1 MFRKNYFT
9 SLLII
14 ALFLAGSFAAFAQS
28 TAPVSG
34 SVVLK
39 KADGTTEPVPGAVVE
54 VFRTDIKG
62 KGPTAKTNKK
72 GEFNFAGLPIGATFV
87 FAVSGEKIGPTYMP
101 NVRAGADRL
110 VINVSAG
117 DGKKLTEEEVR
128 TSLATGTAASTPP
141 AQMTAEQKKA
151 MEERAKLEAEYEV
164 SKKKVENE
172 TTVINR
178 SLKEGNA
185 AFNSNNYDEAIAKYD
200 EGFQAN
206 PTFVGSAPVLL
217 NNKGLALTKRAVANY
232 NKGTSSADA
241 TVKTEMTAKVKEDLK
256 NSIAAFDK
264 SWAILKAA
272 NPSEITNQEGYSKA
286 KYDALFGIVDAYR
299 LLVRT
304 KSDLTKSAEAKIA
317 YEDYLTIE
325 TDAAKKIKA
334 QINLGDILIGAG
346 DSQGAITAYKAAL
359 VSSPDNPDALA
370 GLGLSQANAG
380 YNADGSINDA
390 VMQEAINNLQRF
402 IDIAPANHELKASV
416 KDTVDY
422 LKTQNF
428 KPQKTTGVTQKT
440 TGGKKKN

>member
-39 KADGTTEPVPGAVVE
+39 KADGTTEPVQGAVVE

-72 GEFNFAGLPIGATFV
+72 GEFNFAGLPLGATFV
-87 FAVSGEKIGPTYMP
+87 FAVSGEKISPTYMP

-110 VINVSAG
+110 VIDVSDG

-128 TSLATGTAASTPP
+128 AALATGAATSTPTS
-141 AQMTAEQKKA
+141 QTTAEQKKA
-151 MEERAKLEAEYEV
+151 MEERAKLEAEYAA

-172 TTVINR
+172 TSVINNA
-178 SLKEGNA
+178 LKEGNA
-185 AFNSNNYDEAIAKYD
+185 AFNSANYDLAITKYE

-217 NNKGLALTKRAVANY
+217 NNKGLALTKRAAINY
-232 NKGTSSADA
+232 NKGTSTADA
-241 TVKTEMTAKVKEDLK
+241 AAKADITAKVKEDLQ
-256 NSIAAFDK
+256 NSIAAFNN
-264 SWAILKAA
+264 SWSILSSANAA
-272 NPSEITNQEGYSKA
+272 EITNQEGYNKA
-286 KYDALFGIVDAYR
+286 KYDALYGRTDAYY
-299 LLVRT
+299 LISRT
-304 KSDLTKSAEAKIA
+304 KSDLTKAAEAKTA
-317 YEDYLTIE
+317 YEEYLKVE
-325 TDAAKKIKA
+325 TDNAKKAKA
-334 QINLGDILIGAG
+334 YSNLGEIMINSG
-346 DSQGAITAYKAAL
+346 DPQAAVAAYKSAL
-359 VSSPDNPDALA
+359 ELAPDSPDALA
-370 GLGLSQANAG
+370 GLGLSQTSAG
-380 YNADGSINDA
+380 YNADGTINDTM
-390 VMQEAINNLQRF
+390 MQEAINNLQKF
-402 IDIAPANHELKASV
+402 LDIAPANHALKSSV
-416 KDTVDY
+416 KETVDY

-428 KPQKTTGVTQKT
+428 KPQKS